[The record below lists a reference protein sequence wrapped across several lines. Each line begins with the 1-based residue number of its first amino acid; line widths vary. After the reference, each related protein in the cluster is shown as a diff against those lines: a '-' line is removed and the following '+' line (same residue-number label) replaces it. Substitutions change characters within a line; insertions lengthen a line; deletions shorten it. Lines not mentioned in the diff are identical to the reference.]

1 MIESKAC
8 RTCLQV
14 KPITEFHKR
23 LQDWSLHCKDC
34 ANQKRRNWYVNNREV
49 ELLRAGKYRKDNPE
63 AMKQR
68 RRAWKQANKE
78 KNVASAV
85 AYGRRNPDKRA
96 IATKK
101 YRDSHRELYNNYYLQ
116 RKTKMMSCK
125 AYKIS
130 EQELL
135 KLYRNP
141 CVACGST
148 EKQSL
153 DHIIP
158 VDLGGSHSIGNL
170 QTLCLSCNSSKRN
183 RVMTVWRKSLT
194 AKLPKKKEN

>member
-1 MIESKAC
+1 MIKSKAC

-14 KPITEFHKR
+14 KPITEFHKK

-34 ANQKRRNWYVNNREV
+34 ANKKRRTWYAENREV
-49 ELLRAGKYRKDNPE
+49 ELSRAVKYRKDNPE
-63 AMKQR
+63 ATKQR

-85 AYGRRNPDKRA
+85 AYGRRNPHKRA

-101 YRDSHRELYNNYYLQ
+101 YRESNKELYNHYSLQ
-116 RKTKMMSCK
+116 RRAKMMSCK
-125 AYKIS
+125 TYEIS
-130 EQELL
+130 DKELH
-135 KLYRNP
+135 KLYSNP

-148 EKQSL
+148 KRQSL

-158 VDLGGSHSIGNL
+158 IDLGGSHSIGNL

-183 RVMTVWRKSLT
+183 RVMTVWRKSLIP
-194 AKLPKKKEN
+194 KLSKRKES